1 MAYLKK
7 AIPCGTHYK
16 LSRLKYLLAELPFHA
31 ETIEQ
36 MQYLVQRA
44 HTCDTLDDAI
54 CKMKK
59 KFKLSEKEVKS
70 LIKRFRDSDISP
82 IPLSGNFVLN
92 SLPSLTS
99 LLEQLAME
107 GCTEIDL

>member
-1 MAYLKK
+1 
-7 AIPCGTHYK
+7 
-16 LSRLKYLLAELPFHA
+16 
-31 ETIEQ
+31 
-36 MQYLVQRA
+36 MQYLVQQS
-44 HTCDTLDDAI
+44 HICDTLNDAI
-54 CKMKK
+54 RKTKK

-82 IPLSGNFVLN
+82 IPLSGNFVLD

-99 LLEQLAME
+99 LLKQLAME